1 MRTACPPCNTH
12 AISHLPPLFCPGSN
26 GLLVVSFACG
36 HLRGDER
43 HARTSVLLGGGEGA
57 GVFFVTF
64 GPGTRPLWPVLA
76 FCVWLPD
83 MASRGRGPLVRY
95 CTPERPGPQ
104 MWSCSP
110 MPKQPKPSRLVRP
123 EICSLPT
130 QAPSLP
136 GRSGA
141 RSSLRA
147 HNRDRLCHPR
157 CAPPSF
163 P

>member
-1 MRTACPPCNTH
+1 MASSWCLSRADTYAVMSAT
-12 AISHLPPLFCPGSN
+12 
-26 GLLVVSFACG
+26 
-36 HLRGDER
+36 RGPR
-43 HARTSVLLGGGEGA
+43 SSWGGEGA

-110 MPKQPKPSRLVRP
+110 MPKQPNAIAS
-123 EICSLPT
+123 S
-130 QAPSLP
+130 QA
-136 GRSGA
+136 
-141 RSSLRA
+141 
-147 HNRDRLCHPR
+147 
-157 CAPPSF
+157 
-163 P
+163 